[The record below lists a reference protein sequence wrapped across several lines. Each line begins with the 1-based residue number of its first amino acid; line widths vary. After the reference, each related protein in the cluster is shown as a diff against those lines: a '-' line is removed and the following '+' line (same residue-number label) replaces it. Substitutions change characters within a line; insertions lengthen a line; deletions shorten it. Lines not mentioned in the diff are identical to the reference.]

1 MTREGDVVDAVSVGA
16 RIRKIRQAAG
26 YSQVQMAD
34 KVHVSES
41 YITLIEL
48 GKRNASLEVLVAI
61 AEVLGTTLDYLVFG
75 KREIQQGLY
84 RDWVHLMEH
93 RTLQEI
99 QSAHTLVREFFACLD
114 SAERSD

>member
-1 MTREGDVVDAVSVGA
+1 MTREGDVVDAASVGT
-16 RIRKIRQAAG
+16 RIRKIRQVTG

-48 GKRNASLEVLVAI
+48 GKRNASLEVLVSI

-75 KREIQQGLY
+75 KREVQQELY
-84 RDWVHLMEH
+84 RDWAHLMEQ
-93 RTLQEI
+93 RTPQEI

-114 SAERSD
+114 SAGKSE